1 MHEAGYTTISETINE
16 AKLFS
21 FNIYKNIL
29 NYLSSKF
36 LTNLENLI
44 NINTRFITISLKKLL
59 VLKNEEND
67 LNL

>member
-1 MHEAGYTTISETINE
+1 VHEAGYTTISETINE

-44 NINTRFITISLKKLL
+44 NINTRFITISLKNYLSSKT
-59 VLKNEEND
+59 KKMI
-67 LNL
+67 

>member
-44 NINTRFITISLKKLL
+44 NINTRFITISLKITCPQ
-59 VLKNEEND
+59 NEEND